1 MGTLDGRVAIVTGG
15 SGAMGRAISTT
26 LAAEGAKIVVHYGTH
41 RDAAEAVAGAISE
54 RGGVARCLQADLA
67 VPAGAPQLVA
77 AALDADFRS
86 LRTLDD
92 ALALEETL
100 PLESFGLLLQM
111 IQVGPRF
118 HGALP

>member
-1 MGTLDGRVAIVTGG
+1 MPLEPFAGG
-15 SGAMGRAISTT
+15 GDDLRMVGEPEVVVGAEVQH
-26 LAAEGAKIVVHYGTH
+26 L
-41 RDAAEAVAGAISE
+41 
-54 RGGVARCLQADLA
+54 
-67 VPAGAPQLVA
+67 A